1 MPTAPRYFLRED
13 GRRTGPH
20 TLAVLKQKAELGLL
34 SAESLFAPETEPEAW
49 AALRESQVLCEELIP
64 ARPHYNLG
72 KREIEH
78 VNRADTPAP
87 PSVEDMLRANLARQQ
102 QVEGELLKPLPP
114 RSNRRRNDYLISAIA
129 GNLLAA
135 LGFIYLP
142 GNPVT
147 FVYLVAF
154 VVIYNIS
161 LIWVLFFVMDR
172 Y

>member
-1 MPTAPRYFLRED
+1 
-13 GRRTGPH
+13 
-20 TLAVLKQKAELGLL
+20 
-34 SAESLFAPETEPEAW
+34 
-49 AALRESQVLCEELIP
+49 
-64 ARPHYNLG
+64 
-72 KREIEH
+72 
-78 VNRADTPAP
+78 
-87 PSVEDMLRANLARQQ
+87 MLRANLARQRQ
-102 QVEGELLKPLPP
+102 AEGELLKPLPP
-114 RSNRRRNDYLISAIA
+114 RSNRRRNDYLIAALA

-161 LIWVLFFVMDR
+161 LVWVLFFVMDR